1 MDSSANAAND
11 VEAMSI
17 KEMKA
22 LITKAGLSH
31 ADCFEKSDLRQRARE
46 ALAKTA
52 SAETQL
58 SESDEIEEI
67 EDSDDDAPPAKR
79 AKADDAKKPHVYALM
94 ISTGQTSLEDTS
106 IVGLYKT
113 WADAIKKAK
122 HVLAWGESGKGGEFW
137 NPMANGGYIPDPDNE
152 EQCDEYGG
160 NLEWYTDNTDKYRT
174 EPKKEY
180 AWESSSVEVA
190 SAKHEEGDYGNMSM
204 CIQKVALP

>member
-58 SESDEIEEI
+58 SESDEIE
-67 EDSDDDAPPAKR
+67 DSPPAKR
-79 AKADDAKKPHVYALM
+79 AKADDDSKPHVYALL

-137 NPMANGGYIPDPDNE
+137 NPVANGGYIPEDPD
-152 EQCDEYGG
+152 DEYGD
-160 NLEWYTDNTDKYRT
+160 NLEYYGDHTDKYAT
-174 EPKKEY
+174 EPKKKY
-180 AWESSSVEVA
+180 GWESSSVEVA
-190 SAKHEEGDYGNMSM
+190 HAKHGEGGYGNMSM
-204 CIQKVALP
+204 CVQKVALP

>member
-1 MDSSANAAND
+1 MDSSNAAKD
-11 VEAMSI
+11 VDAMSI

-106 IVGLYKT
+106 IVGLYRT

-137 NPMANGGYIPDPDNE
+137 NPVANDGMIPLGGDID
-152 EQCDEYGG
+152 DEYGE
-160 NLEWYTDNTDKYRT
+160 NLEDYNDKTDKYRT
-174 EPKKEY
+174 EPKR
-180 AWESSSVEVA
+180 STDGIEVA
-190 SAKHEEGDYGNMSM
+190 SATNGQGDYGNMSM

>member
-1 MDSSANAAND
+1 MDSSSNAAND

-22 LITKAGLSH
+22 LITKAGLTH
-31 ADCFEKSDLRQRARE
+31 TDCFEKSDLRQRARE

-58 SESDEIEEI
+58 SESSDEI
-67 EDSDDDAPPAKR
+67 EDSDDDAPPTKR
-79 AKADDAKKPHVYALM
+79 AKQDDSKPHVYALL

-137 NPMANGGYIPDPDNE
+137 NPVENDGMIPLGGDID
-152 EQCDEYGG
+152 DEYGE
-160 NLEWYTDNTDKYRT
+160 NLEDYNDKTDKYRA
-174 EPKKEY
+174 EPKR
-180 AWESSSVEVA
+180 STDGIEVA
-190 SAKHEEGDYGNMSM
+190 SATNGQGDYGNMSM

>member
-1 MDSSANAAND
+1 MDSSSNAAND

-58 SESDEIEEI
+58 SESSDEI
-67 EDSDDDAPPAKR
+67 EDSDDDAPPTKR
-79 AKADDAKKPHVYALM
+79 AKQDDSKPHVYALL

-106 IVGLYKT
+106 IIALYKT

-137 NPMANGGYIPDPDNE
+137 NPVANGGYIPEDPD
-152 EQCDEYGG
+152 DEYGD
-160 NLEWYTDNTDKYRT
+160 NLEYYGDHTDKYAT
-174 EPKKEY
+174 EPKKKY
-180 AWESSSVEVA
+180 GWESSSVEVA
-190 SAKHEEGDYGNMSM
+190 HAKHGEGGYGNMSM
-204 CIQKVALP
+204 CLQKVALP

>member
-1 MDSSANAAND
+1 MDSSANAADD

-58 SESDEIEEI
+58 SESDEIE
-67 EDSDDDAPPAKR
+67 DSDDDAPPAKR
-79 AKADDAKKPHVYALM
+79 AKADDAKPHVYALM
-94 ISTGQTSLEDTS
+94 ISTGQTSLEDTG
-106 IVGLYKT
+106 IIGLYKT

-122 HVLAWGESGKGGEFW
+122 HVLAWGEDGKGGEFW
-137 NPMANGGYIPDPDNE
+137 NPVANGGYIPEDED
-152 EQCDEYGG
+152 DEYGD
-160 NLEWYTDNTDKYRT
+160 NLEYYEDHTDKYAT

-180 AWESSSVEVA
+180 DWESSTVEVA
-190 SAKHEEGDYGNMSM
+190 SAKHGEGDYGNMSM
-204 CIQKVALP
+204 CIQRVALP

>member
-58 SESDEIEEI
+58 SESDEIE
-67 EDSDDDAPPAKR
+67 DSDDEPPTKR
-79 AKADDAKKPHVYALM
+79 AKADASKPHVYALM

-106 IVGLYKT
+106 IIGLYKT

-122 HVLAWGESGKGGEFW
+122 HVLAWGEDGKGGEFW
-137 NPMANGGYIPDPDNE
+137 NPVENDGMIPLGGDID
-152 EQCDEYGG
+152 DEYGE
-160 NLEWYTDNTDKYRT
+160 NLEDYNDKTDKYRT
-174 EPKKEY
+174 EPKR
-180 AWESSSVEVA
+180 STDGIEVA
-190 SAKHEEGDYGNMSM
+190 SATNGQGDYGNMSM
-204 CIQKVALP
+204 CIQRVALP

>member
-58 SESDEIEEI
+58 SESDEIE
-67 EDSDDDAPPAKR
+67 DAPPTKR
-79 AKADDAKKPHVYALM
+79 AKQDDSKPHVYALL

-106 IVGLYKT
+106 IIGLYRT

-137 NPMANGGYIPDPDNE
+137 NPVENDGMIPLGGDID
-152 EQCDEYGG
+152 DEYGE
-160 NLEWYTDNTDKYRT
+160 NLEDYNDKTDKYRT
-174 EPKKEY
+174 EPKR
-180 AWESSSVEVA
+180 STDGIEVA
-190 SAKHEEGDYGNMSM
+190 SATNGQGDYGNMSM

>member
-1 MDSSANAAND
+1 MDSSANAADD

-31 ADCFEKSDLRQRARE
+31 ADCFEKSDLRLRARE

-58 SESDEIEEI
+58 S
-67 EDSDDDAPPAKR
+67 DDDAPPTKR
-79 AKADDAKKPHVYALM
+79 AKQDDAKPHVYALM

-106 IVGLYKT
+106 IIGLYKT

-137 NPMANGGYIPDPDNE
+137 NPVENDGMIPLGGDID
-152 EQCDEYGG
+152 DEYGE
-160 NLEWYTDNTDKYRT
+160 NLEDYNDKTDKYRT
-174 EPKKEY
+174 EPKR
-180 AWESSSVEVA
+180 STDGIEVA
-190 SAKHEEGDYGNMSM
+190 SATNGQGDYGNMSM

>member
-1 MDSSANAAND
+1 MDSSSNAAND

-58 SESDEIEEI
+58 SESSDEI
-67 EDSDDDAPPAKR
+67 EDSDDDAPPTKR
-79 AKADDAKKPHVYALM
+79 AKQDDSKPHVYALL

-106 IVGLYKT
+106 IIALYKT

-180 AWESSSVEVA
+180 DWESSSVEVA

-204 CIQKVALP
+204 CIQKIALP

>member
-1 MDSSANAAND
+1 MDSSND
-11 VEAMSI
+11 VDAMSI

-58 SESDEIEEI
+58 SESDEIE
-67 EDSDDDAPPAKR
+67 DSDDDAPPAKR
-79 AKADDAKKPHVYALM
+79 AKADDAKPHVYALM

-106 IVGLYKT
+106 IIALYKT

-122 HVLAWGESGKGGEFW
+122 HVLAWGEDGKGGEFW
-137 NPMANGGYIPDPDNE
+137 NPVANDGMIPLGGDID
-152 EQCDEYGG
+152 DEYGE
-160 NLEWYTDNTDKYRT
+160 NLEDYNDKTDKYRT
-174 EPKKEY
+174 EPKR
-180 AWESSSVEVA
+180 STDGIEVA
-190 SAKHEEGDYGNMSM
+190 SATNGQGDYGNMSM

>member
-1 MDSSANAAND
+1 MDSSSNAAND

-17 KEMKA
+17 QEMKA

-58 SESDEIEEI
+58 SESDDSDEI
-67 EDSDDDAPPAKR
+67 EDSDDEPPAKR
-79 AKADDAKKPHVYALM
+79 ARADDAMKPHVYALL

-106 IVGLYKT
+106 IIALYKT
-113 WADAIKKAK
+113 WADAITKAK

-180 AWESSSVEVA
+180 DWESSSVEVA

-204 CIQKVALP
+204 CIQKIALP

>member
-58 SESDEIEEI
+58 SESDEIE
-67 EDSDDDAPPAKR
+67 DAPPAKR

-106 IVGLYKT
+106 IIGLYKT

-152 EQCDEYGG
+152 DQCDEYGG

-180 AWESSSVEVA
+180 DWESSSVEVA
-190 SAKHEEGDYGNMSM
+190 SAKHEEGDYGDMSM
-204 CIQKVALP
+204 CIQRVALP

>member
-1 MDSSANAAND
+1 MDSSSNAAND
-11 VEAMSI
+11 VESMSI

-31 ADCFEKSDLRQRARE
+31 TDCFEKSDLRQRARE

-58 SESDEIEEI
+58 SESDEIE
-67 EDSDDDAPPAKR
+67 DSENDDAPPAKR
-79 AKADDAKKPHVYALM
+79 AKADDAKKPHVYALL

-106 IVGLYKT
+106 IIGLYKT

-137 NPMANGGYIPDPDNE
+137 NPVENDGMIPLGGDID
-152 EQCDEYGG
+152 DEYGE
-160 NLEWYTDNTDKYRT
+160 NLEDYNDKTDKYRT
-174 EPKKEY
+174 EPKR
-180 AWESSSVEVA
+180 STDGIEVA
-190 SAKHEEGDYGNMSM
+190 SATNGQGDYGNMSM

>member
-58 SESDEIEEI
+58 S
-67 EDSDDDAPPAKR
+67 DDDAPPTKR
-79 AKADDAKKPHVYALM
+79 AKQDDAKPHVYALM

-180 AWESSSVEVA
+180 DWESSSVEVA

>member
-1 MDSSANAAND
+1 MDSSSNAAND

-17 KEMKA
+17 KEMRA
-22 LITKAGLSH
+22 LITKAGLTH

-58 SESDEIEEI
+58 SESDEI
-67 EDSDDDAPPAKR
+67 DDAPPAKR
-79 AKADDAKKPHVYALM
+79 AKADDAKPHVYALM

-106 IVGLYKT
+106 IVGLYRT

-137 NPMANGGYIPDPDNE
+137 NPVANDGMIPLGGDID
-152 EQCDEYGG
+152 DEYGE
-160 NLEWYTDNTDKYRT
+160 NLEDYNDKTDKYRA
-174 EPKKEY
+174 EPKRSKDGI
-180 AWESSSVEVA
+180 EVA
-190 SAKHEEGDYGNMSM
+190 SATNGQGDYGNMSM

>member
-1 MDSSANAAND
+1 MDSSSNAAND

-58 SESDEIEEI
+58 SESDEIE
-67 EDSDDDAPPAKR
+67 DSDDDAPPAKR
-79 AKADDAKKPHVYALM
+79 AKADDSKPHVYALL

-106 IVGLYKT
+106 IIALYKT

-122 HVLAWGESGKGGEFW
+122 HVLAWGEDGKGGEFW
-137 NPMANGGYIPDPDNE
+137 NPVENDGMIPLGGDID
-152 EQCDEYGG
+152 DEYGE
-160 NLEWYTDNTDKYRT
+160 NLEDYNDKTDKYRT
-174 EPKKEY
+174 EPKR
-180 AWESSSVEVA
+180 STDGIEVA
-190 SAKHEEGDYGNMSM
+190 SATNGQGDYGNMSM

>member
-1 MDSSANAAND
+1 MDSSSNAAND

-58 SESDEIEEI
+58 SESDEIE
-67 EDSDDDAPPAKR
+67 DSDDEPPTKR
-79 AKADDAKKPHVYALM
+79 AKADDAKQPHVYALL

-106 IVGLYKT
+106 IIALYKT
-113 WADAIKKAK
+113 WADAITKAK

-180 AWESSSVEVA
+180 DWESSSVEVA

>member
-1 MDSSANAAND
+1 MDSSNAAND

-58 SESDEIEEI
+58 SESDE
-67 EDSDDDAPPAKR
+67 DDAPPAKR

-94 ISTGQTSLEDTS
+94 ISTGQTSLEDTG
-106 IVGLYKT
+106 IIGLYKT

-137 NPMANGGYIPDPDNE
+137 NPVENDGMIPLGGDID
-152 EQCDEYGG
+152 DEYGE
-160 NLEWYTDNTDKYRT
+160 NLEDYNDKTDKYRT
-174 EPKKEY
+174 EPKR
-180 AWESSSVEVA
+180 STDGIEVA
-190 SAKHEEGDYGNMSM
+190 SATNGQGDYGNMSM

>member
-1 MDSSANAAND
+1 MDSSNAAND

-22 LITKAGLSH
+22 LITNAGLSH

-58 SESDEIEEI
+58 SESDEI
-67 EDSDDDAPPAKR
+67 DDAPPTKR
-79 AKADDAKKPHVYALM
+79 AKQDDSKPHVYALM

-106 IVGLYKT
+106 IIGLYKT

-137 NPMANGGYIPDPDNE
+137 NPVENDGMIPLGGDID
-152 EQCDEYGG
+152 DEYGE
-160 NLEWYTDNTDKYRT
+160 NLEDYNDKTDKYRT
-174 EPKKEY
+174 EPKR
-180 AWESSSVEVA
+180 STDGIEVA
-190 SAKHEEGDYGNMSM
+190 SATNGQGDYGNMSM

>member
-17 KEMKA
+17 KKMKA

-58 SESDEIEEI
+58 SDSDEI
-67 EDSDDDAPPAKR
+67 DDAPPAKR
-79 AKADDAKKPHVYALM
+79 AKADDSKPHVYALL

-106 IVGLYKT
+106 IIALYKT

-190 SAKHEEGDYGNMSM
+190 SAKHEEGDLGNMSM
-204 CIQKVALP
+204 CIQRVALP

>member
-1 MDSSANAAND
+1 MDSSND
-11 VEAMSI
+11 VDAMSI

-106 IVGLYKT
+106 IIGLYKT

-152 EQCDEYGG
+152 DQCDEYGG

-180 AWESSSVEVA
+180 DWESSSVEVA

>member
-17 KEMKA
+17 KEMRA

-58 SESDEIEEI
+58 SESDEIE
-67 EDSDDDAPPAKR
+67 DSPPAKR
-79 AKADDAKKPHVYALM
+79 AKADDDSKPHVYALL

-106 IVGLYKT
+106 IIGLYKT

-137 NPMANGGYIPDPDNE
+137 NPVENDGMIPLGGDID
-152 EQCDEYGG
+152 DEYGE
-160 NLEWYTDNTDKYRT
+160 NLEDYNDKTDKYRT
-174 EPKKEY
+174 EPKR
-180 AWESSSVEVA
+180 STDGIEVA
-190 SAKHEEGDYGNMSM
+190 SATNGQGDYGNMSM
-204 CIQKVALP
+204 CVQKVALP

>member
-1 MDSSANAAND
+1 MDSSSNAAND

-58 SESDEIEEI
+58 SESDEIE
-67 EDSDDDAPPAKR
+67 DAPPTKR
-79 AKADDAKKPHVYALM
+79 AKQDDSKPHVYALL

-106 IVGLYKT
+106 IIALYKT

-137 NPMANGGYIPDPDNE
+137 NPVENDGMIPLGGDID
-152 EQCDEYGG
+152 DEYGE
-160 NLEWYTDNTDKYRT
+160 NLEDYNDKTDKYRT
-174 EPKKEY
+174 EPKR
-180 AWESSSVEVA
+180 STDGIEVA
-190 SAKHEEGDYGNMSM
+190 SATNGQGDYGNMSM

>member
-1 MDSSANAAND
+1 MDSSND

-58 SESDEIEEI
+58 SESDEIE
-67 EDSDDDAPPAKR
+67 DSDDDAPPAKR

-94 ISTGQTSLEDTS
+94 ISTGRGHVYHRPLQDLGGRDQEGEARPSVGRERQGRGVLEP
-106 IVGLYKT
+106 
-113 WADAIKKAK
+113 
-122 HVLAWGESGKGGEFW
+122 GGERRLYS
-137 NPMANGGYIPDPDNE
+137 GGP
-152 EQCDEYGG
+152 G
-160 NLEWYTDNTDKYRT
+160 RR
-174 EPKKEY
+174 
-180 AWESSSVEVA
+180 VR
-190 SAKHEEGDYGNMSM
+190 
-204 CIQKVALP
+204 

>member
-58 SESDEIEEI
+58 SDSDEI
-67 EDSDDDAPPAKR
+67 DDAPPAKR
-79 AKADDAKKPHVYALM
+79 AKADDSKPHVYALL

-106 IVGLYKT
+106 IIALYKT

-174 EPKKEY
+174 EPKKQY
-180 AWESSSVEVA
+180 DWESSSVEVA

-204 CIQKVALP
+204 CIQRVALP